1 MAFDWE
7 NGGLAEGLRCYRS
20 RDFFLAHEHWED
32 VWRECA
38 GQERMFLQAL
48 IQIAVA
54 MHHFSRGNRAGA
66 ASLLRR
72 SLNKLEKF
80 PAAFGGVEVE
90 PLRENI
96 RAWLSA
102 LGNLADREIPAPTIR

>member
-7 NGGLAEGLRCYRS
+7 HGGLAEGLRCYRGS
-20 RDFFLAHEHWED
+20 DYFLAHEHWED
-32 VWRECA
+32 VWRACE
-38 GQERMFLQAL
+38 GPERLFLQAL
-48 IQIAVA
+48 IQVTVA

-72 SLNKLEKF
+72 SLSKLEKF

-90 PLRENI
+90 PLRESL
-96 RAWLSA
+96 RAWLRG
-102 LGNLADREIPAPTIR
+102 LDDTADLDMPAPAIR